1 MPTPEEKK
9 TAIQEMLQKAIE
21 LEWST
26 IPPYLVAYYS
36 LKPESNREVASLIKS
51 VFMEEMLHL
60 VLAANA
66 LTATG
71 GRARIGGENC
81 PSYPLQLEFRGER
94 FADRMFDI
102 RLGAFSPES
111 IETFLQI
118 ELPEDLHQVPA
129 AFANELVVEGST
141 IGEFYRKL
149 KQELEDLCGEAGEAF
164 VFSGNPA
171 HQVPPHFYWS
181 AGGGIIEVTSLK
193 SAFAALDVI
202 VDQGEGVSGT
212 VKTFGAGYFREPTKV
227 AHYFRFMEI
236 KHHCHY
242 GPDDLPS
249 GEPHGESFP
258 VDDSAVYPL
267 KTDCSAA
274 DFEGDPELTAL
285 NHRFNRTYSLML
297 QELEEAFN
305 GNPEVLFSATMDGMH
320 RLRDI
325 ALEMMRLPLPK
336 DPAHH
341 ACPTFEWTA
350 PTGADF

>member
-1 MPTPEEKK
+1 MPTSEEKK
-9 TAIQEMLQKAIE
+9 IVIQEMLQKAIE

-36 LKPESNREVASLIKS
+36 LKPERNREAAALIKS

-60 VLAANA
+60 VLAANV

-71 GRARIGGENC
+71 GRARLGGKNC
-81 PSYPLQLEFRGER
+81 PSYPLQLEFKGER

-102 RLGAFSPES
+102 RLAAFSEES
-111 IETFLQI
+111 IETFLAI
-118 ELPEDLHQVPA
+118 ELPEDLHREPA
-129 AFANELVVEGST
+129 ALAAELAVEGST

-149 KQELEDLCGEAGEAF
+149 KQELEDLCEETGEAF
-164 VFSGNPA
+164 VFSGIPG

-181 AGGGIIEVTSLK
+181 AGGGIIQVTGLK

-202 VDQGEGVSGT
+202 IDQGEGASGT
-212 VKTFGAGYFREPTKV
+212 INTLCPGYFQNRTDV
-227 AHYFRFMEI
+227 AHYFRYMEI
-236 KHHCHY
+236 KHSRHY
-242 GPDDLPS
+242 GPDDVPS
-249 GEPHGESFP
+249 EAPTGEPFPIDYTAVFP
-258 VDDSAVYPL
+258 V

-274 DFEGDPELTAL
+274 DFKGDPVLVEM
-285 NHRFNRTYSLML
+285 NQRFNRTYSLML
-297 QELEEAFN
+297 VELEEAFS

-320 RLRDI
+320 SLRDL
-325 ALEMMRLPLPK
+325 ALEMMQIPLPN

-341 ACPTFEWTA
+341 ASPTFEWTP